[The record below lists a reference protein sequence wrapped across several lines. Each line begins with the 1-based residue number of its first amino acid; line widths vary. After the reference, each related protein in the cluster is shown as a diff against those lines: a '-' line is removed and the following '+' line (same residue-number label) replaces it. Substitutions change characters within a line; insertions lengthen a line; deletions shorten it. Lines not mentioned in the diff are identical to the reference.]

1 MGSAVV
7 AVLLLLVAV
16 GVATAFSR
24 WRRRSGSE
32 SSRPGKADPRP
43 GRDNPSLPER
53 WRLRSARWLRRPG
66 EARRPVVPE
75 EVSLICIACQGRGW
89 IDRRERTLTF
99 TGSGFADVE
108 NPPTMCETCAG
119 SGRVTR
125 R

>member
-16 GVATAFSR
+16 GIATAFSR
-24 WRRRSGSE
+24 WRRRSAPE
-32 SSRPGKADPRP
+32 SSRPGEADR
-43 GRDNPSLPER
+43 RDSPSLPER

-66 EARRPVVPE
+66 EPRRPVVPE
-75 EVSLICIACQGRGW
+75 EVSLICITCQGRGW

-108 NPPTMCETCAG
+108 NPPTMCETCGG
-119 SGRVTR
+119 SGRVVR

>member
-1 MGSAVV
+1 MGNAIV

-24 WRRRSGSE
+24 WRRRSAPEASRSSGS
-32 SSRPGKADPRP
+32 PARP
-43 GRDNPSLPER
+43 GRDRPSLPER

-66 EARRPVVPE
+66 EPRRPVVAE
-75 EVSLICIACQGRGW
+75 EVTLICITCQGRGW

-99 TGSGFADVE
+99 TGTGFADVE

-125 R
+125 